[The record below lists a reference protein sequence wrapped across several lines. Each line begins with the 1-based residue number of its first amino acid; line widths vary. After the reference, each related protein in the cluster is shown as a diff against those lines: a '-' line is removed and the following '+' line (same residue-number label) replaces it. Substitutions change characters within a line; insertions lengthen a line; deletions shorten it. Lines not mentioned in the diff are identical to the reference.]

1 MNEDRMKALQELDCI
16 EGALNEARR
25 LVANGANPQDIMRD
39 FSKTKTSSSWIVV
52 VANMAAWWDSY
63 KRRMEGK

>member
-52 VANMAAWWDSY
+52 TATMASWWEQY
-63 KRRMEGK
+63 KRKREGK

>member
-1 MNEDRMKALQELDCI
+1 MNDQQLKALQELDSL

-39 FSKTKTSSSWIVV
+39 FTKTKTSSSWIVV
-52 VANMAAWWDSY
+52 AANMAAWWDSY
-63 KRRMEGK
+63 KRRMEGE

>member
-1 MNEDRMKALQELDCI
+1 MNEDRMRALQELDCI

-52 VANMAAWWDSY
+52 IAHMALWWDSH
-63 KRRMEGK
+63 KRRMDGK